1 MTENE
6 DKLDHILSQ
15 IREESVRAHD
25 KYGKFKSKHEAY
37 AVLLEES
44 EELWE
49 TIRRKQADERTREEA
64 IQVAAAVVCFLQDLL

>member
-1 MTENE
+1 MNE
-6 DKLDHILSQ
+6 EEKLATILNE
-15 IREESVRAHD
+15 IKEESKRAHE

-49 TIRRKQADERTREEA
+49 TIRMKQPDSRTREEA
-64 IQVAAAVVCFLQDLL
+64 IQVAAAAVCFLQDLL